1 MLGDIADPFTQ
12 RWRDKQLQYT
22 WLRTLQGQYADFWQ
36 VTADA
41 LDFAMESFGISDPVL
56 REKLMSLYLSLEM
69 FPDVSET
76 LLALKRLGL
85 KIAILSNGSMPMLLA
100 AVKNAGLAHL
110 FDAILSA
117 DDVRVFK
124 THPAVYQLAVDR
136 LSVEPHA
143 IAFVSSNAW
152 DAYGASAFGMRV
164 FWCNRYGQQPEKLPG
179 NPDFVV
185 RSLHEIP
192 NLMCR

>member
-41 LDFAMESFGISDPVL
+41 LDFAMESFGLSDAAL